1 MASQKDITLPNGTTT
16 KALVPQLYVHVRE
29 GDLQAGGALIA
40 GNNVN
45 LNITGNLLNGGT
57 IAGRQVV
64 ALTADNINNLG
75 GRILGA
81 DVGVAARTDLNNI
94 GGTIGA
100 NNNLVASAGRDL
112 MWLQPRAPKRM
123 RKVVKPTSSVWLGC
137 M

>member
-1 MASQKDITLPNGTTT
+1 MSG
-16 KALVPQLYVHVRE
+16 RR
-29 GDLQAGGALIA
+29 DLQAGGALIA

-75 GRILGA
+75 GRILGV
-81 DVGVAARTDLNNI
+81 DVGVAAHTDLNNI
-94 GGTIGA
+94 GGTIAA

-112 MWLQPRAPKRM
+112 NVAQPRAPKRM
-123 RKVVKPTSSVWLGC
+123 RAVVKPTSSVWPGC